1 MLFREFLYP
10 FEAISLLLLVAIVGG
25 VVVSRSHQKEVAAN
39 RAADYRKQVHEL
51 ASHDYPGR
59 AGAAGAPPRE
69 GTTDAMPTAYYLVL
83 SFVLFLIGTAG
94 VLLRRN
100 ALIVLMGIELQLNG
114 GNLALL
120 AFSRQLGDS
129 EGARRSRSS

>member
-1 MLFREFLYP
+1 
-10 FEAISLLLLVAIVGG
+10 
-25 VVVSRSHQKEVAAN
+25 
-39 RAADYRKQVHEL
+39 
-51 ASHDYPGR
+51 
-59 AGAAGAPPRE
+59 
-69 GTTDAMPTAYYLVL
+69 MPAEYYLVL

-120 AFSRQLGDS
+120 AFARQLGDQRGHVFAFLIIALAAA
-129 EGARRSRSS
+129 EAAVGLAILVGLFRSRQTINLDEATLMKR